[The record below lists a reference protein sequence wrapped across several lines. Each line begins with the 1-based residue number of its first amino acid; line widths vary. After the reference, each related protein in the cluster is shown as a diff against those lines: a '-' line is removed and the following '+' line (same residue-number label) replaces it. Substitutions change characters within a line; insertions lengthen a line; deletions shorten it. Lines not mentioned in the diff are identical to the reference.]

1 MLWVGCRCHLLSDD
15 LCCFIPRLAD
25 IGLEKFNGTELFI
38 KLLTPTSF
46 LIVIIL
52 QVHYFHKPFMRLS
65 ALDRYR

>member
-1 MLWVGCRCHLLSDD
+1 LFFFFFSLS
-15 LCCFIPRLAD
+15 D
-25 IGLEKFNGTELFI
+25 IGLEKFVGADLFI

-52 QVHYFHKPFMRLS
+52 QVHYFHKPFVKLS